1 MALTHIPYRKTGYFS
16 SLICDLIDGHPAL
29 ADRQSHSVDL
39 AAFKKQIETKGAQFP
54 SSCRTTLV
62 SELKLQYQ
70 ELDQHEAV
78 EKHIELLKSPT
89 TFTVTT
95 GHQLNLFTGPL
106 YFIYKIISAIK
117 LTQQLKDRYPQYD
130 FVPIYWMA
138 SEDHDFEE
146 ISFFH
151 FKGKKFKWNKENN
164 GAVGRMALNEL
175 TPLLDTIRTRVGRP

>member
-1 MALTHIPYRKTGYFS
+1 MALTHIPDRKTGNFS
-16 SLICDLIDGHPAL
+16 SLISYLIEGHPAL
-29 ADRQSHSVDL
+29 ADRQSQSADL

-106 YFIYKIISAIK
+106 YFIYKIISAVK

-146 ISFFH
+146 ISFFISRV
-151 FKGKKFKWNKENN
+151 KSSSGTKKIM
-164 GAVGRMALNEL
+164 GQ
-175 TPLLDTIRTRVGRP
+175 